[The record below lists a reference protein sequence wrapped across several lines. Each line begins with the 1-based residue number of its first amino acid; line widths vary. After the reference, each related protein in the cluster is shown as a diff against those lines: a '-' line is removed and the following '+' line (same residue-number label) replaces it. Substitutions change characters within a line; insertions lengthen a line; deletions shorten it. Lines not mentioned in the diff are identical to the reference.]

1 MLNTIKHIITSKSIR
16 NKILFTIA
24 ILIIYRFFVFVPVPF
39 VDIDALHNFVNQL
52 NQSNSGDGQGMQF
65 LAMLMGWY
73 LEKFSILAL
82 GLIPFI
88 NASIILQLLT
98 VVIPH
103 LEELKEEWETG
114 NIKIQQYTRWL
125 TLPLAF
131 LQAIGMVYLMS
142 HYMKGVIDTSSFSIV
157 LSAAFALTVG
167 TILLIWLG
175 EMITE
180 KGISN
185 GISLLIFA
193 SIVSGMTSAFMK
205 FTWSA
210 NKDTLFAILL
220 FIILIVLVLIVLSIL
235 LIRTRKEIPITY
247 AKAWK
252 IQETAVLPIPLNPVW
267 MIPII
272 FAMAFVSFPYL
283 FGQIIVKFKDT
294 PWTEAIKKF
303 TETYLNIL
311 STNPH
316 YVAVILYFILIVLFT
331 FFYAWVTFK
340 PEKMAEQIQKR
351 GGYIPGIRP
360 GEDTAKYLNDVLMH
374 LCFWGGIGLGL
385 IGIYTYVLNWI
396 PFIQDII
403 RSWQLDTVP
412 VIVSGAWIIIIVWVV
427 QEIINK
433 LNADLLMEKY
443 SKIV

>member
-1 MLNTIKHIITSKSIR
+1 MLSTFKHILTSKSIR

-24 ILIIYRFFVFVPVPF
+24 VIILYRFFVFVPVPF
-39 VDIDALHNFVNQL
+39 VDITTLKDAVANSTWWLQL
-52 NQSNSGDGQGMQF
+52 F
-65 LAMLMGWY
+65 AMLMWWS
-73 LEKFSILAL
+73 LKKFSIVAL

-131 LQAIGMVYLMS
+131 LQAIGMVYLISSYIPWVINTS
-142 HYMKGVIDTSSFSIV
+142 HFSIV
-157 LSAAFALTVG
+157 LSAAFAMTVG
-167 TILLIWLG
+167 TILLIWIG

-193 SIVSGMTSAFMK
+193 SIVSWMTSSFMN

-210 NKDTLFAILL
+210 QRGSLLSVLIFIL
-220 FIILIVLVLIVLSIL
+220 LIVLVLVVLSIL

-247 AKAWK
+247 ARAWK
-252 IQETAVLPIPLNPVW
+252 IQETSVLPIPLNPVW

-272 FAMAFVSFPYL
+272 FAIAFVSFPYL
-283 FGQIIVKFKDT
+283 LWQILYKFNPSSYLANTIKD
-294 PWTEAIKKF
+294 F
-303 TETYLNIL
+303 TATYLNIM
-311 STNPH
+311 TQNPH
-316 YVAVILYFILIVLFT
+316 YVAVWLYFIFIIMFT
-331 FFYAWVTFK
+331 FFYSWVTFK

-351 GGYIPGIRP
+351 GGYIPWIRP
-360 GEDTAKYLNDVLMH
+360 GEDTANYLNNTLMH

-385 IGIYTYVLNWI
+385 IGIYTYVINWI
-396 PFIQDII
+396 PFIQDTV
-403 RSWQLDTVP
+403 RSWWLNAVP
-412 VIVSGAWIIIIVWVV
+412 VIVSGAGVIIIVWVV
-427 QEIINK
+427 QEVINK

>member
-1 MLNTIKHIITSKSIR
+1 MLTTLKHIFTSKNIR

-24 ILIIYRFFVFVPVPF
+24 LIVLYRFFVFVPVPF
-39 VDIDALHNFVNQL
+39 VDIETLTNAV
-52 NQSNSGDGQGMQF
+52 SNTTKDGMAMF
-65 LAMLMGWY
+65 AMLMWWSIK
-73 LEKFSILAL
+73 KFSIVAL
-82 GLIPFI
+82 WLMPFI

-98 VVIPH
+98 VVVPH
-103 LEELKEEWETG
+103 LEELKEEGETG
-114 NIKIQQYTRWL
+114 NMKIQQYTRWL

-131 LQAIGMVYLMS
+131 LQAIGMVYLINS
-142 HYMKGVIDTSSFSIV
+142 YHQGVVNVSSFAIV
-157 LSAAFALTVG
+157 LSSAFALTVG

-193 SIVSGMTSAFMK
+193 SIVSGMTSSFMK

-210 NKDTLFAILL
+210 QKGELASVLIFILV
-220 FIILIVLVLIVLSIL
+220 IVLVLIILSIL

-247 AKAWK
+247 AKAGK
-252 IQETAVLPIPLNPVW
+252 IQETAVLPIPLNPVG

-283 FGQIIVKFKDT
+283 LANIADKFAPSSPGFQALANFLAPAK
-294 PWTEAIKKF
+294 
-303 TETYLNIL
+303 TYLNIY
-311 STNPH
+311 TNDPH
-316 YVAVILYFILIVLFT
+316 WVAVLLYFLLIILFT
-331 FFYAWVTFK
+331 FFYSWVTFK

-351 GGYIPGIRP
+351 WWYIAGIRP
-360 GEDTAKYLNDVLMH
+360 GEDTAKYLNDILTH
-374 LCFWGGIGLGL
+374 LCFWGGIGLWL
-385 IGIYTYVLNWI
+385 IGIYTYVINWI
-396 PFIQDII
+396 PFIQDTV
-403 RSWQLDTVP
+403 RSWWLHTIP
-412 VIVSGAWIIIIVWVV
+412 VVVSGAWVIIIVWVV
-427 QEIINK
+427 QEVINK